1 MYFIIKK
8 MNTKLTKRGILFSWE
23 INTRVTSKKK
33 KTNKFSIYR
42 QLVSCAE
49 VVTVVRNRSGHLLDF
64 LALYQY
70 DHVRTRA
77 LFTHPKA

>member
-1 MYFIIKK
+1 MKA
-8 MNTKLTKRGILFSWE
+8 KLTKRGILFSWE

-33 KTNKFSIYR
+33 KNKLSIYR

-49 VVTVVRNRSGHLLDF
+49 VVTVVHNRSGHLLDF
-64 LALYQY
+64 LALNQH